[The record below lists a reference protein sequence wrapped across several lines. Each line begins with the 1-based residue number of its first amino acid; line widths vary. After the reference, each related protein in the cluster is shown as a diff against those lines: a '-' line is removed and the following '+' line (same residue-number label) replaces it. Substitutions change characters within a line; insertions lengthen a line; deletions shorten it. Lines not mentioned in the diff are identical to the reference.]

1 MFDQSSGQV
10 FKEWTLSRNA
20 ISPSGDGLD
29 WSRRRPYPLFQPRGT
44 RGPRSLLDTSIN
56 VIANNIGDITAEH
69 LEGIPDRLQWHIWR
83 FLEARGVCLHAWK
96 LFSKLLLQEGDDRT
110 LGLYR
115 FRQHICRPVEEL
127 SSYTQ
132 PLTSLTFDF
141 ITHLV
146 IAGGCEFSTNEL
158 LCLTSIKN
166 LGVLELIQPA
176 DEVCAVFSQV
186 NDRLIRGWT
195 EMEDPFPLLRILRI
209 WGDHGITQ
217 KSLRL
222 VSKFPALA
230 MYDILGSRE
239 DWPSPGEQAHV
250 HGWEL
255 AQPVSGLEDSLLRY
269 LMLLAPIEDT
279 RNVNLRELARSV
291 DTDLVSLC
299 SDSLCVVKFMPDR
312 QAPALLDYLTDAAK
326 VDTPV
331 WDPDAASRDSR
342 SCHDVA
348 FEPWA
353 FWLYSFIG
361 QIGQDRDLESKSV
374 CPDLQAAV
382 GPFVL
387 PSKPMACL
395 FLGHSGRGG
404 ITSKPSYVSRG
415 LFSTTRQTFTRPSV
429 VYSHREAENHVS
441 QREELDKTEPE
452 RLEPSLRRQKR
463 QRLDDFLKSFS
474 T

>member
-1 MFDQSSGQV
+1 M
-10 FKEWTLSRNA
+10 
-20 ISPSGDGLD
+20 
-29 WSRRRPYPLFQPRGT
+29 
-44 RGPRSLLDTSIN
+44 
-56 VIANNIGDITAEH
+56 
-69 LEGIPDRLQWHIWR
+69 
-83 FLEARGVCLHAWK
+83 
-96 LFSKLLLQEGDDRT
+96 QEGDDRT

-361 QIGQDRDLESKSV
+361 QIGQDRDLKSKSV

-452 RLEPSLRRQKR
+452 RLEPSVRRQKR

>member
-1 MFDQSSGQV
+1 M
-10 FKEWTLSRNA
+10 
-20 ISPSGDGLD
+20 
-29 WSRRRPYPLFQPRGT
+29 
-44 RGPRSLLDTSIN
+44 
-56 VIANNIGDITAEH
+56 
-69 LEGIPDRLQWHIWR
+69 
-83 FLEARGVCLHAWK
+83 
-96 LFSKLLLQEGDDRT
+96 
-110 LGLYR
+110 
-115 FRQHICRPVEEL
+115 EEL

-348 FEPWA
+348 FEP
-353 FWLYSFIG
+353 
-361 QIGQDRDLESKSV
+361 
-374 CPDLQAAV
+374 
-382 GPFVL
+382 GPFGSI
-387 PSKPMACL
+387 PSSDRLAKIGTWKAKAFAQTCRRPWA
-395 FLGHSGRGG
+395 
-404 ITSKPSYVSRG
+404 PSSY
-415 LFSTTRQTFTRPSV
+415 RPSPWLACFLATADEEASLR
-429 VYSHREAENHVS
+429 SHLTLVAAC
-441 QREELDKTEPE
+441 
-452 RLEPSLRRQKR
+452 SLRRDKPSR
-463 QRLDDFLKSFS
+463 DRAWYTATAKPKITYRNVKNWIRRSPSAWSHLFEGRRGKDWTTS
-474 T
+474 